1 MQILTAKKIV
11 EYIQGEL
18 IGDCASCIASGV
30 AIDSRD
36 VKKNDVFFALKGE
49 VTDGHKFLK
58 QAIENGASILVVR
71 EFSREVNIC
80 QIVVEDTFVALQ
92 KLAKAYRNLFMI
104 PYIAITGS
112 SGKTTTKDVIA
123 SVLSQKYNVLK
134 TKGNLNSTTGV
145 PLTLFDLK
153 DEHEIAVIEMS
164 MSHPSEILANAEIV
178 RPNIAVITNIGLCHI
193 EFLGSQEN
201 IFKAKSEI
209 LTYLTE
215 DDIAIVNGEDPYLGS
230 ITPDAYQII
239 RVGIDNGDLIAG
251 NIRHTNECVTFTLH
265 ISGNEELIS
274 FPIPGVHNVT
284 NALLAIAVG
293 LQYGLKIDEI
303 QTGLNT
309 YQPSKHRMEIIDHKG
324 ITLINDTYN
333 ANPDAMKAAIDV
345 LIYLSDKNG
354 KKIAVLG
361 DMYELGEASHDMHEM
376 CGRYAAEKGVDL
388 LLATGQYAGDYQ
400 RGYERY
406 SASADGECLLF
417 ADKEALTIYC
427 LKIIQKNDT
436 VLFKASRGMQLE
448 KVFLSLKE
456 NI

>member
-1 MQILTAKKIV
+1 MQILTAKEIA

-18 IGDCASCIASGV
+18 IGDCAGSIASGV

-49 VTDGHKFLK
+49 VTDGHKFLQ
-58 QAIENGASILVVR
+58 QAVMNGASILVVR
-71 EFSREVNIC
+71 EFSKEVNIC
-80 QIVVEDTFVALQ
+80 QIVVEDTFIALQ
-92 KLAKAYRNLFMI
+92 KLAKVYRNLFRI

-112 SGKTTTKDVIA
+112 SGKTTTKDIIA

-145 PLTLFDLK
+145 PLTLFDLTH
-153 DEHEIAVIEMS
+153 EHEIAVIEMS
-164 MSHPSEILANAEIV
+164 MSHPNEILANAEIV

-209 LTYLTE
+209 LTYLTK
-215 DDIAIVNGEDPYLGS
+215 DDIAIVNGEDLYLRS
-230 ITPDAYQII
+230 INPNAYQMF
-239 RVGIDNGDLIAG
+239 RVGINNGELIAG
-251 NIRHTNECVTFTLH
+251 NIRHTNECVTFTVN
-265 ISGNEELIS
+265 INGNEESIS
-274 FPIPGVHNVT
+274 FPIPGEHNVI
-284 NALLAIAVG
+284 NALFAIAVG

-345 LIYLSDKNG
+345 LVYLSEAKG

-361 DMYELGEASHDMHEM
+361 DMYELGESSYKMHEM

-388 LLATGQYAGDYQ
+388 LLVTGQYVDNYKH
-400 RGYERY
+400 GYNQY
-406 SASADGECLLF
+406 VTDGECLLF
-417 ADKEALTIYC
+417 DDKEALAAYC
-427 LKIIQKNDT
+427 LKIIQKDDT
-436 VLFKASRGMQLE
+436 VLLKASRGMQLE
-448 KVFLSLKE
+448 KVFLTLKE
-456 NI
+456 NM